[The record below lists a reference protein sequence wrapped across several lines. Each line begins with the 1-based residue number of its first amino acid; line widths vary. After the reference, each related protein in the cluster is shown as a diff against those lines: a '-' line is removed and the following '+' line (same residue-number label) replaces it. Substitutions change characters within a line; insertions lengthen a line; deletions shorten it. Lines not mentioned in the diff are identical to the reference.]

1 MFDLTGKIAL
11 VTGGSKGIGLGIAL
25 ALAEAGADVAIN
37 GHRDMEAGEA
47 AADAVRALGRRS
59 TFIAGDV
66 SDPVAVQAL
75 VDGVVAELGGL
86 HVAVNNAM
94 TPIGGGGIF
103 SDRALESWPKAID
116 QYLSAPFYCC
126 RAEAKHMA
134 EHGGGSII
142 NISSSGAH
150 KVPRDPLNT
159 GLAAYCAG
167 KAGLTQLTRVL
178 AAGWASLGIRVNSIS
193 PGLVKSE
200 STRYLLD
207 DEARLAEADA
217 SLPVGRMGEAAEVG
231 GAVVYL
237 ASDAAS
243 FTTGVDLPVDGG
255 LTLW

>member
-1 MFDLTGKIAL
+1 
-11 VTGGSKGIGLGIAL
+11 
-25 ALAEAGADVAIN
+25 
-37 GHRDMEAGEA
+37 
-47 AADAVRALGRRS
+47 
-59 TFIAGDV
+59 
-66 SDPVAVQAL
+66 VQTV
-75 VDGVVAELGGL
+75 VDRTIDELGGL
-86 HVAVNNAM
+86 HVVVNNAM
-94 TPIGGGGIF
+94 TPMGGGNIF

-142 NISSSGAH
+142 NISSSGAT

-178 AAGWASLGIRVNSIS
+178 AAGWAPLGIRVNAIS
-193 PGLVKSE
+193 PGLIKSE

-207 DEARLAEADA
+207 DEQRLAEADA
-217 SLPVGRMGEAAEVG
+217 SLPLGRMGEAAEIG

-237 ASDAAS
+237 ASDAGS